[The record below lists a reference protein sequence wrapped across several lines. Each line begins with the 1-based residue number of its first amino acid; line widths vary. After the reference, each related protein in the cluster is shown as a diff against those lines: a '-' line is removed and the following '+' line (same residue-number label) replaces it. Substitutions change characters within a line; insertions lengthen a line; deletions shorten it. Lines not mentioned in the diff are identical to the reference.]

1 MKSAIVAR
9 LDLRCGLGWCL
20 KLHKGRLKKNNR
32 FSNDISA
39 YFDCYNVTY

>member
-20 KLHKGRLKKNNR
+20 KLHKGRLKKITG
-32 FSNDISA
+32 FQTISVLI
-39 YFDCYNVTY
+39 FIVIM